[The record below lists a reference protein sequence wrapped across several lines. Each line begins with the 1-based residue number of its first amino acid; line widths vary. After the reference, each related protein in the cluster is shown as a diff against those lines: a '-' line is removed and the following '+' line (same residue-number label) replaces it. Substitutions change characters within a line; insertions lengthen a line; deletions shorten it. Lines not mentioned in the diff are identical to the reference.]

1 MNSMSKK
8 YQGRDETNRS
18 HFVNVRLS
26 DDEWEQLNIIC
37 ELLNENRS
45 KYIRRRIFTGR
56 IPRPVFQYALDEA
69 TSKAVT
75 GQLGKIG
82 SNLNQIARKLNS
94 GERADNQMTDAIGNC
109 LSDISMTL
117 RNLRSMED
125 YRGDLEA
132 HSQP

>member
-1 MNSMSKK
+1 MSKK
-8 YQGRDETNRS
+8 YQDRDETNRS

-94 GERADNQMTDAIGNC
+94 GEQADSQMTDAIGNC

-117 RNLRSMED
+117 RSLRSMED

-132 HSQP
+132 PAQP

>member
-1 MNSMSKK
+1 MSKK
-8 YQGRDETNRS
+8 YQDRDETNRS

-37 ELLNENRS
+37 ELLDENRS

-117 RNLRSMED
+117 RSLRSMED
-125 YRGDLEA
+125 YRGDLETPA
-132 HSQP
+132 ESQ

>member
-1 MNSMSKK
+1 MSKK
-8 YQGRDETNRS
+8 YQPRDETKRS
-18 HFVNVRLS
+18 HFITVRLS
-26 DDEWEQLNIIC
+26 DDEMESLDFIC
-37 ELLNENRS
+37 EALDENRS
-45 KYIRRRIFTGR
+45 TYIRRRILTGE

>member
-1 MNSMSKK
+1 MSKK
-8 YQGRDETNRS
+8 YQDRDETNRS

-26 DDEWEQLNIIC
+26 DDEWEQLSIIC
-37 ELLNENRS
+37 ELLDENRS

-132 HSQP
+132 SPQP

>member
-1 MNSMSKK
+1 MSKK

-132 HSQP
+132 SPQP

>member
-1 MNSMSKK
+1 MSKK
-8 YQGRDETNRS
+8 YQDRDETNRS

-37 ELLNENRS
+37 ELLDENRS

-94 GERADNQMTDAIGNC
+94 GEQANHQMTDAIGNC

-117 RNLRSMED
+117 RSLRSMED
-125 YRGDLEA
+125 YRGDLETY
-132 HSQP
+132 SEP

>member
-1 MNSMSKK
+1 MSKK
-8 YQGRDETNRS
+8 YQDRDETNRS

-26 DDEWEQLNIIC
+26 DDEWEQLSIIC
-37 ELLNENRS
+37 ELLDENRS

>member
-1 MNSMSKK
+1 MSKK
-8 YQGRDETNRS
+8 YQDRDETNRS

-26 DDEWEQLNIIC
+26 DDEWEQLSIIC
-37 ELLNENRS
+37 ELLDENRS

-94 GERADNQMTDAIGNC
+94 GEQVNHQMTDAIGNC

-117 RNLRSMED
+117 RSLRSMED
-125 YRGDLEA
+125 YRGDFEA
-132 HSQP
+132 PAQP

>member
-1 MNSMSKK
+1 MSKK

-117 RNLRSMED
+117 RSLRSRED
-125 YRGDLEA
+125 CRGDLEA
-132 HSQP
+132 PSQP

>member
-1 MNSMSKK
+1 MSKK
-8 YQGRDETNRS
+8 YQDRDETNRS

-56 IPRPVFQYALDEA
+56 IPRPVFQYALDET

-94 GERADNQMTDAIGNC
+94 GEQADNQMTDAIGNC

-132 HSQP
+132 PSEP

>member
-1 MNSMSKK
+1 MSKK

-109 LSDISMTL
+109 LSDIGMTL
-117 RNLRSMED
+117 RSLRSMED

>member
-1 MNSMSKK
+1 MSKK

-117 RNLRSMED
+117 RSLRSMED
-125 YRGDLEA
+125 CRGDLEA
-132 HSQP
+132 PSQP

>member
-1 MNSMSKK
+1 MSKK

-56 IPRPVFQYALDEA
+56 IPRPVFQYALDET

-82 SNLNQIARKLNS
+82 SNLNQID
-94 GERADNQMTDAIGNC
+94 G
-109 LSDISMTL
+109 
-117 RNLRSMED
+117 RNR
-125 YRGDLEA
+125 
-132 HSQP
+132 

>member
-1 MNSMSKK
+1 MSKK

-56 IPRPVFQYALDEA
+56 IPRPVFQYALDET

-75 GQLGKIG
+75 GQLGK
-82 SNLNQIARKLNS
+82 
-94 GERADNQMTDAIGNC
+94 MTQSVTA
-109 LSDISMTL
+109 SATS
-117 RNLRSMED
+117 
-125 YRGDLEA
+125 A
-132 HSQP
+132 WH

>member
-1 MNSMSKK
+1 MSKK
-8 YQGRDETNRS
+8 YQDRDETNRS

-26 DDEWEQLNIIC
+26 DDEWNQLNIIC
-37 ELLNENRS
+37 ELLDENRS

-132 HSQP
+132 SAQP

>member
-1 MNSMSKK
+1 MSKK

-56 IPRPVFQYALDEA
+56 IPHPVFQYALDEA

>member
-1 MNSMSKK
+1 MSKK

-125 YRGDLEA
+125 YRGALEA
-132 HSQP
+132 HFEP

>member
-1 MNSMSKK
+1 MSKK
-8 YQGRDETNRS
+8 YQDRDKTNRS

-69 TSKAVT
+69 TSKTVT
-75 GQLGKIG
+75 GRLGKIG

-94 GERADNQMTDAIGNC
+94 GEQADYQMTDAIGNC

-117 RNLRSMED
+117 RSLRSMED
-125 YRGDLEA
+125 CRGDLEA
-132 HSQP
+132 PSQP

>member
-1 MNSMSKK
+1 MSKK
-8 YQGRDETNRS
+8 YQDRDETNRS

-56 IPRPVFQYALDEA
+56 IPRPVFQYALDET

-82 SNLNQIARKLNS
+82 SNLDQIARKLNS
-94 GERADNQMTDAIGNC
+94 GEQVNHQMTDAIGNC
-109 LSDISMTL
+109 LSDISMAL

-132 HSQP
+132 HSEP

>member
-1 MNSMSKK
+1 MSKK
-8 YQGRDETNRS
+8 YQDRDETNRS

-37 ELLNENRS
+37 ELLDENRS

-69 TSKAVT
+69 TSKAIT

-94 GERADNQMTDAIGNC
+94 GEQANHQMTDAIGNC
-109 LSDISMTL
+109 LSDISVTL
-117 RNLRSMED
+117 RSLRSMED

>member
-1 MNSMSKK
+1 MSKK
-8 YQGRDETNRS
+8 YQDRDETNRS

-26 DDEWEQLNIIC
+26 DDEWEQLSIIC
-37 ELLNENRS
+37 ELLDENRS

-132 HSQP
+132 HFEP

>member
-1 MNSMSKK
+1 MSKK
-8 YQGRDETNRS
+8 YQDRDETNRS

-37 ELLNENRS
+37 ELLDENRS

-69 TSKAVT
+69 TSKAIT

-94 GERADNQMTDAIGNC
+94 GEQANHQMTDAIGNC
-109 LSDISMTL
+109 LSDISVTL

-125 YRGDLEA
+125 YRGDLETPA
-132 HSQP
+132 ESQ

>member
-1 MNSMSKK
+1 MSKK
-8 YQGRDETNRS
+8 YQDRDETNRS

-117 RNLRSMED
+117 RSLRSMED

-132 HSQP
+132 PSQP

>member
-1 MNSMSKK
+1 MSKK

-117 RNLRSMED
+117 RSLRSMED
-125 YRGDLEA
+125 YRGDFEA
-132 HSQP
+132 PAQP

>member
-1 MNSMSKK
+1 MSKK

-132 HSQP
+132 HFEP

>member
-1 MNSMSKK
+1 MSKK
-8 YQGRDETNRS
+8 YQDRDETNRS

-26 DDEWEQLNIIC
+26 DDEWEQLSIIC
-37 ELLNENRS
+37 ELLDENRS
-45 KYIRRRIFTGR
+45 KYIRRRIFTAR

-109 LSDISMTL
+109 LSDIGMTL
-117 RNLRSMED
+117 RSLRSMED

>member
-1 MNSMSKK
+1 MSKK
-8 YQGRDETNRS
+8 YQDRDETNRS

>member
-1 MNSMSKK
+1 MSKK
-8 YQGRDETNRS
+8 YQDRDETNRS

-37 ELLNENRS
+37 ELLDENRS

-56 IPRPVFQYALDEA
+56 IPRPVLQYALDEA

-82 SNLNQIARKLNS
+82 SNLNQIAYKLNS
-94 GERADNQMTDAIGNC
+94 GEQPNHQMTDAIGNC

-117 RNLRSMED
+117 RSLRSMED

>member
-1 MNSMSKK
+1 MSKK
-8 YQGRDETNRS
+8 YQDRDETNRS

-69 TSKAVT
+69 TSKTVT
-75 GQLGKIG
+75 GRLGKIG

-94 GERADNQMTDAIGNC
+94 GEQADYQMTDAIGNC

-117 RNLRSMED
+117 RSLRSMED
-125 YRGDLEA
+125 CRGDLEA
-132 HSQP
+132 PSQP

>member
-1 MNSMSKK
+1 MSNK
-8 YQGRDETNRS
+8 YQDRDETNRS

-37 ELLNENRS
+37 ELLDENRS

-94 GERADNQMTDAIGNC
+94 GEQANHQMTDAIGNC

-117 RNLRSMED
+117 RSLRSMED
-125 YRGDLEA
+125 YRGDFEA
-132 HSQP
+132 HSKP

>member
-1 MNSMSKK
+1 MSKK

-94 GERADNQMTDAIGNC
+94 GEQANHQMTDAIGNC

-117 RNLRSMED
+117 RSLRSMED

-132 HSQP
+132 SPQP

>member
-1 MNSMSKK
+1 MSKK
-8 YQGRDETNRS
+8 YQDRDETNRS

-45 KYIRRRIFTGR
+45 KYIRRRFFTGR

-109 LSDISMTL
+109 LSDISMAL
-117 RNLRSMED
+117 RSLRSMED

-132 HSQP
+132 PFQP

>member
-1 MNSMSKK
+1 MSKK

>member
-1 MNSMSKK
+1 MSKK
-8 YQGRDETNRS
+8 YQDRDETNRS

-26 DDEWEQLNIIC
+26 DNEWEQLNIIC

-132 HSQP
+132 HFEP

>member
-1 MNSMSKK
+1 MSKK
-8 YQGRDETNRS
+8 YQDRDETNRS

-132 HSQP
+132 SPQP

>member
-1 MNSMSKK
+1 MSKK
-8 YQGRDETNRS
+8 YQDRDETNRS

-37 ELLNENRS
+37 ELLDENRS

-117 RNLRSMED
+117 RSLRSMED

-132 HSQP
+132 SAQP

>member
-1 MNSMSKK
+1 MSKK
-8 YQGRDETNRS
+8 YQDRDETNRS
-18 HFVNVRLS
+18 RFVNVRLS

-94 GERADNQMTDAIGNC
+94 GEQANHQMTDAIGNC

-117 RNLRSMED
+117 RSLRSMED

>member
-1 MNSMSKK
+1 MSKK

-94 GERADNQMTDAIGNC
+94 GEQADNQMTAAIGNC

-132 HSQP
+132 HFEP

>member
-1 MNSMSKK
+1 MSKK
-8 YQGRDETNRS
+8 YQDRDETNRS

-109 LSDISMTL
+109 LSDISMAL

-132 HSQP
+132 PFQP

>member
-1 MNSMSKK
+1 MSKK
-8 YQGRDETNRS
+8 YQDRDETNRS

-37 ELLNENRS
+37 ELLDENRS

-56 IPRPVFQYALDEA
+56 ISRPVFQYALDEA

-82 SNLNQIARKLNS
+82 SNLNQIARKQNS
-94 GERADNQMTDAIGNC
+94 GEQADNQMTDAIGNC
-109 LSDISMTL
+109 LSDISMAL
-117 RNLRSMED
+117 RSLRSMED

-132 HSQP
+132 HSKP